1 MPQSLIDAANDV
13 IDSVNAQKKVKP
25 PPPPKDNVDKACEMK
40 RVLLDRIEKLGA
52 ILPANT
58 LDQGR
63 NTYSVLLGDF
73 LLHCILYGVNHLLA
87 ELRPQFPV

>member
-1 MPQSLIDAANDV
+1 MNLNFNSF
-13 IDSVNAQKKVKP
+13 NAQ
-25 PPPPKDNVDKACEMK
+25 ACEMK

-63 NTYSVLLGDF
+63 CHSAMLS
-73 LLHCILYGVNHLLA
+73 
-87 ELRPQFPV
+87 

>member
-1 MPQSLIDAANDV
+1 MRLVSSRAASLIKNIKCNGVYLPPIPQSLIDAANDV
-13 IDSVNAQKKVKP
+13 IDSVNAQKKEKP
-25 PPPPKDNVDKACEMK
+25 APPPKDNVDKACEMK

-63 NTYSVLLGDF
+63 YSVLS
-73 LLHCILYGVNHLLA
+73 
-87 ELRPQFPV
+87 